1 MGRQT
6 EKSFTDIL
14 SLTILCDSAMHMVSM
29 ILVHPIMVD
38 SKEHV
43 VGSLEAEFQEFSP
56 SH

>member
-56 SH
+56 SN